1 MDKFRLYKFVL
12 KPSHTKETD
21 WTKIIV
27 AEKTVLSKAQET
39 FEELLNGVFKE
50 ASRVNET
57 TTKS

>member
-27 AEKTVLSKAQET
+27 AEKNSSIESPRNFRRIIEWRFQ
-39 FEELLNGVFKE
+39 G
-50 ASRVNET
+50 SI
-57 TTKS
+57 KS